1 MALQFHVTPAR
12 HSILLSR
19 LLCRSRKDENM
30 KKLLLPIFIFFL
42 TMPVPLFAQDFLGAP
57 LIPEGK
63 TIQKTKSRLEMKSPL
78 SHDEIVAF
86 YRQALR
92 EYKDIK
98 FRDWK
103 DATYIEDDG
112 RLRWHSITI
121 SKQNKDETNIV
132 IVKDNWTWIMGTLV
146 LRFIGVFV
154 VLLFL
159 MVGMY
164 ISGTIISRSVKRL
177 EAKKS

>member
-1 MALQFHVTPAR
+1 
-12 HSILLSR
+12 
-19 LLCRSRKDENM
+19 M

-42 TMPVPLFAQDFLGAP
+42 TIPAPLWAEDFLGAP
-57 LIPEGK
+57 LIPGGE
-63 TIQKTKSRLEMKSPL
+63 TIQKAETRLEMKSHL
-78 SHDEIVAF
+78 SHDEIVEF
-86 YRQALR
+86 YRQALKKH
-92 EYKDIK
+92 KDIK

-112 RLRWHSITI
+112 KLAWHSITV
-121 SKQNKDETNIV
+121 SKQAKDGANIV
-132 IVKDNWTWIMGTLV
+132 IVKDNWTWIIGTLV

-164 ISGTIISRSVKRL
+164 ISGTIISRSVRKL